1 MKHLAIFYSSRI
13 RKAADK
19 FIENE
24 LKKSGLDGIVPSHG
38 DIIAYLLLNGKTP
51 MQEIAKK
58 VDRTKATTT
67 VLIDKLVKL
76 GLARRNKDAKDS
88 RITLVEL
95 TELGYSYNDK
105 FEALALNLNEKV
117 YKGFSD
123 DEAKLLDSLL
133 QRVKRNLE
141 E

>member
-76 GLARRNKDAKDS
+76 P
-88 RITLVEL
+88 
-95 TELGYSYNDK
+95 
-105 FEALALNLNEKV
+105 
-117 YKGFSD
+117 
-123 DEAKLLDSLL
+123 LLL
-133 QRVKRNLE
+133 
-141 E
+141 